1 MSSQPVLDQA
11 EVDALL
17 NGMNSGAVS
26 TEAAPVD
33 GDVRQYDL
41 GKEARIVRGRMP
53 TLEMM
58 NERFARLYRMSLYN
72 MLRRSAAISVR
83 GVQTFKFGEYVH
95 RLHVPTSLNLVK
107 IAPLRGTALVVLS
120 PRLVFTVVDNFF
132 GGKGR
137 HAKIEGRDFTA
148 TETRIISMLL
158 EAAFVDLKEAWSN
171 VLPIDIEYVASEMN
185 PQFANIVSPTEIVV
199 VATFSIELD
208 GGTGELHLTLPYS
221 MIEPMREI
229 FDAGIQSDR
238 NDDDGRWRISL
249 REELEDAEVELT
261 TVLGRSCVTLEQLL
275 NFKPGDIVPCDFD
288 GRATVYAE
296 DIPVLR
302 GSFGISRGQQAV
314 KIENTLVRGR
324 PAAVARGAH
333 GATRTMN

>member
-1 MSSQPVLDQA
+1 MSNQPVLDQA

-26 TEAAPVD
+26 TDPEPVS

-83 GVQTFKFGEYVH
+83 GVQTFKFGEYIH

-148 TETRIISMLL
+148 TETRIINMLL
-158 EAAFVDLKEAWSN
+158 ESAFVDLKEAWSN
-171 VLPIDIEYVASEMN
+171 VIPIEIEYVASEMN

-238 NDDDGRWRISL
+238 NDDDGRWRVSL
-249 REELEDAEVELT
+249 REELEEAEVQLT
-261 TVLGRSCVTLEQLL
+261 TVVGRSAVTIEQLL
-275 NFKPGDIVPCDFD
+275 NLKPGDIVPCDFD

-314 KIENTLVRGR
+314 KVESTLVRGR
-324 PAAVARGAH
+324 SAA
-333 GATRTMN
+333 RTEQTSRQV

>member
-1 MSSQPVLDQA
+1 MSGQPVLDQA

-17 NGMNSGAVS
+17 NGMNTGAVS
-26 TEAAPVD
+26 TEATPTSE
-33 GDVRQYDL
+33 DVRQYDL

-72 MLRRSAAISVR
+72 MLRRSASISVR

-95 RLHVPTSLNLVK
+95 RLHVPTSLNLIK
-107 IAPLRGTALVVLS
+107 IAPLRGTALLVLS
-120 PRLVFTVVDNFF
+120 PRLVFTVVDNYF

-148 TETRIISMLL
+148 TESRIINMLL
-158 EAAFVDLKEAWSN
+158 QSAFADLKEAWSN

-208 GGTGELHLTLPYS
+208 GGAGELHLTMPYS
-221 MIEPMREI
+221 MIEPMREV

-238 NDDDGRWRISL
+238 NDDDGRWRVSL
-249 REELEDAEVELT
+249 REELEDAEVGLT
-261 TVLGRSCVTLEQLL
+261 TVVGRTAVTIEQLL
-275 NFKPGDIVPCDFD
+275 NLRPGDIVPCDFD
-288 GRATVYAE
+288 GRATIYAE
-296 DIPVLR
+296 DIPILR

-314 KIENTLVRGR
+314 KIQSTFVRGR
-324 PAAVARGAH
+324 PAANASS
-333 GATRTMN
+333 N

>member
-1 MSSQPVLDQA
+1 MSNESVLDQA

-26 TEAAPVD
+26 TEAQPVE
-33 GDVRQYDL
+33 GEVRQYDL

-83 GVQTFKFGEYVH
+83 GVQTYKFGEYVH
-95 RLHVPTSLNLVK
+95 RLHVPTSLNLVR
-107 IAPLRGTALVVLS
+107 ISPLRGTALFVLS
-120 PRLVFTVVDNFF
+120 PKLVFTVVDNFF

-148 TETRIISMLL
+148 TENRIIHMML
-158 EAAFVDLKEAWSN
+158 EAAFRDLKEAWSN

-208 GGTGELHLTLPYS
+208 GGTGEMHLTMPYS
-221 MIEPMREI
+221 MIEPMREV
-229 FDAGIQSDR
+229 FDAGVQSDR
-238 NDDDGRWRISL
+238 NDDDGRWRVSL
-249 REELEDAEVELT
+249 REELEDAEVQLT
-261 TVLGRSCVTLEQLL
+261 TVIGRSEVTLEQLL
-275 NFKPGDIVPCDFD
+275 NFKPGDIVSCDFD
-288 GRATVYAE
+288 GKVTVYAE
-296 DIPVLR
+296 DIPILR
-302 GSFGISRGQQAV
+302 GTFGISRGQQAV
-314 KIENTLVRGR
+314 KIEDALVRGR
-324 PAAVARGAH
+324 PAVAAGPATVARPSA
-333 GATRTMN
+333 

>member
-26 TEAAPVD
+26 TEPAPVS

-95 RLHVPTSLNLVK
+95 RLHVPTSLNLIK
-107 IAPLRGTALVVLS
+107 IAPLRGTALLVLS

-148 TETRIISMLL
+148 TESRIINMML
-158 EAAFVDLKEAWSN
+158 EAAFTDLKEAWSN

-208 GGTGELHLTLPYS
+208 GGAGELHLTLPYS
-221 MIEPMREI
+221 MIEPMREV

-238 NDDDGRWRISL
+238 NDDDGRWRVSL

-261 TVLGRSCVTLEQLL
+261 TVVGRSPVTIEQLL
-275 NFKPGDIVPCDFD
+275 NFKPGDIVPCDFN
-288 GRATVYAE
+288 GQATVYAE
-296 DIPVLR
+296 DIPILR
-302 GSFGISRGQQAV
+302 GGFGISRGQQAV
-314 KIENTLVRGR
+314 KLQSTLVRGR
-324 PAAVARGAH
+324 PAGARGS
-333 GATRTMN
+333 N